1 MTRLSD
7 ENLDKLERALA
18 ETHRSQQAPVLGPDW
33 TSDVMRDI
41 RQKAGRRR
49 HQRPVTW
56 IDSLV
61 WRTAAVAATL
71 ALVFAGS
78 AWVYTDKDTGELTTM
93 LVDDLDTAETLL
105 E

>member
-1 MTRLSD
+1 MTRLND

-18 ETHRSQQAPVLGPDW
+18 EAHRSQQAPALGPDW
-33 TSDVMRDI
+33 TNHVMRDI
-41 RQKAGRRR
+41 RQQAGGHKQR
-49 HQRPVTW
+49 RPVTW
-56 IDSLV
+56 IDTLV

-78 AWVYTDKDTGELTTM
+78 AWVYTDKDTGELTAM
-93 LVDDLDTAETLL
+93 LADDLDAGETLL